1 MRTAVVL
8 LVLCGAA
15 LSAPVPKLKKP
26 PATEEKLLGK
36 WRLVA
41 NRGMVVPNSTF
52 HMVFLKGGEL
62 EFRYE
67 QPGVAAPQSV
77 STGTYTLGEPDTES
91 KYGTFEWAVSQGGR
105 VRTEKDRITE
115 LSDDVLEIIDPNGI
129 VQRYERVKVETAD
142 K

>member
-8 LVLCGAA
+8 LVLLGGTA
-15 LSAPVPKLKKP
+15 LAAPVPKLKKP
-26 PATEEKLLGK
+26 PALEEKLLGK

-41 NRGMVVPNSTF
+41 NRGVPIPNSTF

-67 QPGVAAPQSV
+67 RPGGAAQQV
-77 STGTYTLGEPDTES
+77 STGTYTLGEPDDES
-91 KYGTFEWAVSQGGR
+91 KYGTFEWAVPQGGQ

-115 LSDDVLEIIDPNGI
+115 LS
-129 VQRYERVKVETAD
+129 
-142 K
+142 